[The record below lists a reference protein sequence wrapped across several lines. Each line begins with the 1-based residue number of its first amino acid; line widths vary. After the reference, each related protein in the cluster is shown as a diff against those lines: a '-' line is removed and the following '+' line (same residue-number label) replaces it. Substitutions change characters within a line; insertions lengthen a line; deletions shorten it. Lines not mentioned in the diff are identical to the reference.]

1 MIYTTGSIAV
11 NGNTLTGTG
20 TNFTAAG
27 SLIRVGCS
35 LISLT
40 TPPQV
45 FQITAINSATQLTV
59 TPAANPAIAAGTAY
73 AILLS
78 DSLSVDGLAQNIA
91 ETLTLYQKNMS
102 GFADVMNGAGD
113 VTITING
120 AAVTV
125 PGQKSLAKKGANSD
139 ITSLSGLTTALSI
152 TQGGT
157 GEKTAAG
164 ARTALGLG
172 TADVPYF
179 SSIELTSSTPFID
192 FHFGK
197 DPGDYTARII
207 HTETN
212 ALEVTAATG
221 NISFRVNGGI
231 RVGGKDYA
239 GGINIYRG
247 NGDANALWGLN
258 CSDGNLNVTRGSGTG
273 VSIMMA
279 DVILQQIRA
288 FQGRRG
294 TEGVYGGNYWQ
305 FYWNNSAQLEAW
317 VDNSKVGNVTLSST
331 SDKGLKN
338 NIKYANNAATALAE
352 VMGWMPAYFKMKARG
367 IIPETET
374 MLGFIAND
382 LVKVSP
388 ECVSGKGL
396 PEDYDIEA
404 DPNNPDAYYL
414 NQVPMIAKL
423 TQAIQAQQKLIDDLT
438 ARVAELES
446 GKTNEPVAE

>member
-1 MIYTTGSIAV
+1 MIYTTGTIAI

-27 SLIRVGCS
+27 SLIRVGCT
-35 LISLT
+35 LVTLAN
-40 TPPQV
+40 PVQV

-59 TPAANPAIAAGTAY
+59 TPAATPAIGAGTAY

-78 DSLSVDGLAQNIA
+78 DSLSVDGLAQNIS
-91 ETLTLYQKNMS
+91 ETLTLYQRNMS
-102 GFADVMNGAGD
+102 GFADVMNGSGD

-120 AAVTV
+120 VAVTV

-152 TQGGT
+152 AQGGT
-157 GEKTAAG
+157 GAKTAAD
-164 ARTALGLG
+164 ARTALQLG
-172 TADVPYF
+172 PNDVPYF

-197 DPGDYTARII
+197 DAGDYTARIAQ
-207 HTETN
+207 TEAN
-212 ALEVTAATG
+212 ALEVSAG
-221 NISFRVNGGI
+221 SGSLSFRINGGL
-231 RVGGKDYA
+231 RVGGASYA

-247 NGDANALWGLN
+247 NGDTSSLWGLN
-258 CSDGNLNVTRGSGTG
+258 CSNGDLNFARGSGAGGT
-273 VSIMMA
+273 IIMA
-279 DVILQQIRA
+279 DSFLDQVRGIKGKQGSGGSYQIN
-288 FQGRRG
+288 
-294 TEGVYGGNYWQ
+294 TWQ
-305 FYWNNSAQLEAW
+305 FYWNTSAQLEAW
-317 VDNSKVGNVTLSST
+317 VDSSKVGVVSLSST

-338 NIKYANNAATALAE
+338 NIKYANNAAESLAE

-374 MLGFIAND
+374 MFGFIAND

-438 ARVAELES
+438 ARVAELETKKS
-446 GKTNEPVAE
+446 EVPAAE

>member
-1 MIYTTGSIAV
+1 MPGENMIYTTGSIAV

-91 ETLTLYQKNMS
+91 ETLTLYQRNMS
-102 GFADVMNGAGD
+102 GFADVMNASGD

-152 TQGGT
+152 AQGGT
-157 GEKTAAG
+157 GAKTAAD
-164 ARTALGLG
+164 ALTALGLG
-172 TADVPYF
+172 SSNYPYF
-179 SSIELTSSTPFID
+179 AGIELTNATPFID

-207 HTETN
+207 QAEAN
-212 ALEVTAATG
+212 ALEVGAATG
-221 NISFRVNGGI
+221 SLSFRINGGV
-231 RVGGKDYA
+231 RVGGASYA

-258 CSDGNLNVTRGSGTG
+258 CSDGNLNIARGSGAGGT
-273 VSIMMA
+273 IMLG
-279 DVILQQIRA
+279 DSVINSVKGI
-288 FQGRRG
+288 FGKQGSSG
-294 TEGVYGGNYWQ
+294 PYQGNTWQ
-305 FYWNNSAQLEAW
+305 FYWNISNQLEAW
-317 VDNSKVGNVTLSST
+317 IDTSKVGIVSLSST
-331 SDKGLKN
+331 SDKGLKKD
-338 NIKYANNAATALAE
+338 IKYRNDADTALGE
-352 VMGWMPAYFKMKARG
+352 VLQWRPADFKMKARG

-382 LVKVSP
+382 LIAVSP

-423 TQAIQAQQKLIDDLT
+423 TQAVQAQQKLINDLT
-438 ARVAELES
+438 ARVSELEAM
-446 GKTNEPVAE
+446 GKL